1 MIRGD
6 GTEGGERGK
15 EGEER
20 KIVADGTDLVE
31 GSIRGPR
38 GPKKIRCTA
47 LFDSEQ
53 QEREVFPTFGF
64 PDFVIDPPAVLDQYE
79 VVRGSIIQAATEFSV
94 WRQLFHLFHLLH
106 SVCTALMIMMVMM

>member
-1 MIRGD
+1 MNLG
-6 GTEGGERGK
+6 
-15 EGEER
+15 
-20 KIVADGTDLVE
+20 KIVADGTGRDGWTDG

-47 LFDSEQ
+47 PFDSDQ